1 MKNFVKRGVFITFE
15 GFEGSGKSTQIG
27 LLCSYIKRL
36 GYEVTPLREPGG
48 TPVGEAVRRVLLD
61 VTYEDIKPEVE
72 TLLYMASRA
81 QLARDKIIPALQE
94 GRVVIC
100 DRFLDSTIAYQ
111 GYGGGVDV
119 KKIKGIGMFSVAGI
133 RPDLTILLDVK
144 PERGLE
150 RLKEKDRI
158 ERKPITYHRK
168 VREGYLRIAK
178 LHPRRFII
186 IEAEQEKDSIQSII
200 RKAVRD
206 VLKRYK
212 VSRPGSKM
220 SPERH
225 KK

>member
-1 MKNFVKRGVFITFE
+1 MKDFVKRGVFITFE
-15 GFEGSGKSTQIG
+15 GFEGSGKSTQID

-48 TPVGEAVRRVLLD
+48 TPVGEAIRRVLLD
-61 VTYEDIKPEVE
+61 ATYEDIRPEVE

-81 QLARDKIIPALQE
+81 QLVRDKIIPALQE

-111 GYGGGVDV
+111 GYGSGVDI
-119 KKIKGIGMFSVAGI
+119 KKIKSIGRFSATSVK
-133 RPDLTILLDVK
+133 PDLTILLDVK

-150 RLKEKDRI
+150 RLRERDRI
-158 ERKPITYHRK
+158 ERKSLSFHRK
-168 VREGYLRIAK
+168 IREGYLKLAK
-178 LHPRRFII
+178 FYPRRFII
-186 IEAEQEKDSIQSII
+186 IKAEQDKDSIQSII

-212 VSRPGSKM
+212 VSRASSKV
-220 SPERH
+220 SSKRH
-225 KK
+225 KR